1 MNCLA
6 HLLNLVV
13 NVLFESA
20 AVLPLLVKC
29 RKLVG
34 TFKHSTTLSEQ
45 LANTIGRLNTTAA
58 RPLYDD
64 EDEGV
69 DLEFGL
75 EELGTPCR
83 SSNRTKLVQDMVTRW
98 NSTLAMLRS
107 ICESHTAIRRVIT
120 SDPDRKKK
128 YLHELLDDH
137 ELGVIDDL
145 ILLLDPFLE
154 MTKLVSGSLYVTVSI
169 TLPGVTRLLEC
180 LQLYEPANGNS
191 IFIIAILPIP

>member
-34 TFKHSTTLSEQ
+34 TFKHSTTLSEK

-75 EELGTPCR
+75 ENLALRVE
-83 SSNRTKLVQDMVTRW
+83 VQTEQNLSRIW
-98 NSTLAMLRS
+98 
-107 ICESHTAIRRVIT
+107 
-120 SDPDRKKK
+120 
-128 YLHELLDDH
+128 
-137 ELGVIDDL
+137 
-145 ILLLDPFLE
+145 
-154 MTKLVSGSLYVTVSI
+154 
-169 TLPGVTRLLEC
+169 
-180 LQLYEPANGNS
+180 
-191 IFIIAILPIP
+191 